1 MLARLGSGRTA
12 HDFLLSKC
20 MVRSQGAAE
29 IVLRRCVSVMD
40 PSGEVVPLEDAMR
53 SVLEETVTTM
63 ASTGLRTLCLT
74 KRDINESM
82 ADGQPDFF
90 ENPPDDNL
98 TLCCIVG
105 IKARPPPLITQRP
118 ALLLLE
124 SGLPSVFHRYF

>member
-1 MLARLGSGRTA
+1 
-12 HDFLLSKC
+12 
-20 MVRSQGAAE
+20 
-29 IVLRRCVSVMD
+29 
-40 PSGEVVPLEDAMR
+40 MR